1 MKKQIESL
9 MPNGTMQLD
18 YEAPARERIRLSLT
32 VLDELEFPVE
42 RRGYQTNIPG
52 NPDDQAGV
60 AKAIGE
66 AAERTARL
74 MLGLSIEEIN

>member
-9 MPNGTMQLD
+9 LPNGTMQTD

-32 VLDELEFPVE
+32 VLDELDFPIE

-52 NPDDQAGV
+52 NPDNKAGV

-66 AAERTARL
+66 AAEKTARL
-74 MLGLSIEEIN
+74 MLDLSIVDEI